1 MEDAAKLKILVRF
14 MDEISSCINFLELTT
29 KTAAF
34 FIQEFNL
41 SNCTVSI
48 YEKNYRMF
56 TNPATNQTY
65 ETLEKNIQLIIKDN
79 KTILQINDLK
89 QDFITQKIH
98 GINNIPSTIIAIPL
112 VSQRN
117 FLGSIILYSEQKIE
131 DKDIFVHF
139 AQKLINQII
148 TTEKFIK
155 LQKSSIT
162 DPLTGLSNRAHF
174 TSVFNAEIDHAHSN
188 NKPTSIAMI
197 DVDNFKKY
205 NDTHGHPAGDILLKQ
220 LATILQKHCAI
231 TETPCRYG
239 GEEFV
244 IIIPQREQQDAQ
256 LFVEELRKKV
266 QEQLPTTISIGIIT
280 CANSS
285 LSYGSMLS
293 NADQA
298 LYKAKNT
305 GKNRVVSYL
314 VLDKNLGIIDIQ
326 EASAYGKTE

>member
-1 MEDAAKLKILVRF
+1 
-14 MDEISSCINFLELTT
+14 
-29 KTAAF
+29 
-34 FIQEFNL
+34 
-41 SNCTVSI
+41 
-48 YEKNYRMF
+48 
-56 TNPATNQTY
+56 
-65 ETLEKNIQLIIKDN
+65 
-79 KTILQINDLK
+79 
-89 QDFITQKIH
+89 
-98 GINNIPSTIIAIPL
+98 
-112 VSQRN
+112 
-117 FLGSIILYSEQKIE
+117 
-131 DKDIFVHF
+131 
-139 AQKLINQII
+139 
-148 TTEKFIK
+148 
-155 LQKSSIT
+155 
-162 DPLTGLSNRAHF
+162 
-174 TSVFNAEIDHAHSN
+174 
-188 NKPTSIAMI
+188 MI